1 MSAPAD
7 TSRGE
12 AQAVAS
18 SGLSAPFAEVWQDA
32 EPNAVRWLFGAQP
45 ATAGQPT
52 SSGLS
57 VPYAQES
64 QTAEQSTAVAL
75 LGAGSPQPEL
85 SGNGFSY
92 RHNWGPRR
100 GQWTLRLNMG
110 GVTARSRVFVSIGE
124 GVAGGPDAGKFMG
137 AARYSLF
144 NVAPRAGGVDIW
156 INIEWSADILLY
168 VDYLIVNP

>member
-7 TSRGE
+7 TSRVQ

-32 EPNAVRWLFGAQP
+32 EQSAVRWLFGAQQ
-45 ATAGQPT
+45 AGAT
-52 SSGLS
+52 SSALS
-57 VPYAQES
+57 APYASDS
-64 QTAEQSTAVAL
+64 QIAEQSSAVPL

-92 RHNWGPRR
+92 RHDWGPRR
-100 GQWTLRLNMG
+100 GQWTLRLNLG
-110 GVTARSRVFVSIGE
+110 GVTARSRAFVSIGE

-156 INIEWSADILLY
+156 INVEWSTDILLY